1 MDPGFDPVQ
10 YAHQELVPLLDAL
23 CQLAAVET
31 AEDQER
37 FFSAI
42 LRGVE
47 SASDATDLAEPFMEL
62 SMSAFVGFQFSP
74 PVAMILDSLLEKA
87 QHLTEALSLDAEEV
101 H

>member
-1 MDPGFDPVQ
+1 MNPGFDAVK
-10 YAHQELVPLLDAL
+10 YAHEELVPLLDAL
-23 CQLAAVET
+23 CQLTAVET

-47 SASDATDLAEPFMEL
+47 AAREATDLAEPFMEL
-62 SMSAFVGFQFSP
+62 SMSAFVGFHFSP

-87 QHLTEALSLDAEEV
+87 QHLTETLSLDDTEV